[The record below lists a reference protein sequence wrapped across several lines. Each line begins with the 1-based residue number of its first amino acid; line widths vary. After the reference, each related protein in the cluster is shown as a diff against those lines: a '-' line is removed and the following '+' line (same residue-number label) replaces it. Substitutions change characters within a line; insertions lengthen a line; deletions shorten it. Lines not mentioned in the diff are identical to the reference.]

1 MSRVIIACRVVNN
14 SPSLSN
20 RIVGGGVVCSRFGP
34 FSLSLS
40 FLWSSLVFSR
50 FRSRFRG
57 WSRRRREE
65 RGRWRREREREIP
78 RRRRHSRCP
87 FGSFKRDLD
96 GTKIGDEKMSNTTTR
111 VLMNTGTNDFD
122 VRFLSPFTKFSLL
135 RIIEANGRERRKKAW
150 RSLVRSFG

>member
-20 RIVGGGVVCSRFGP
+20 RIGGGCCVFALWSFL
-34 FSLSLS
+34 SLSLFPLVVSRLFS
-40 FLWSSLVFSR
+40 FSIALSRLVAKKT
-50 FRSRFRG
+50 RG
-57 WSRRRREE
+57 TRPMAQ
-65 RGRWRREREREIP
+65 REREREIP

-111 VLMNTGTNDFD
+111 VLINTGTNDD

-135 RIIEANGRERRKKAW
+135 RIEANGRERRKKAW

>member
-1 MSRVIIACRVVNN
+1 MFALWSF
-14 SPSLSN
+14 L
-20 RIVGGGVVCSRFGP
+20 
-34 FSLSLS
+34 SLSLFPLVVSRLFS
-40 FLWSSLVFSR
+40 FSIALSRLVAKKT
-50 FRSRFRG
+50 RG
-57 WSRRRREE
+57 TRPMAQRE
-65 RGRWRREREREIP
+65 REREREIP

-87 FGSFKRDLD
+87 FGSFKRNLD

>member
-1 MSRVIIACRVVNN
+1 MLCVRALVL
-14 SPSLSN
+14 SL
-20 RIVGGGVVCSRFGP
+20 
-34 FSLSLS
+34 SLSLS
-40 FLWSSLVFSR
+40 FGRLSSFLVFDR
-50 FRSRFRG
+50 AFAVG
-57 WSRRRREE
+57 REE
-65 RGRWRREREREIP
+65 DERNAADGAEREREIP

-96 GTKIGDEKMSNTTTR
+96 GTKIGDEKMANTTTR

-135 RIIEANGRERRKKAW
+135 RIEANGRERRKKAW

>member
-1 MSRVIIACRVVNN
+1 M
-14 SPSLSN
+14 
-20 RIVGGGVVCSRFGP
+20 CSRFGP

-40 FLWSSLVFSR
+40 LSFGRLSSFLVFDR
-50 FRSRFRG
+50 AFAVG
-57 WSRRRREE
+57 REE
-65 RGRWRREREREIP
+65 DERNAADGAEREREREIP

>member
-1 MSRVIIACRVVNN
+1 MFALWSF
-14 SPSLSN
+14 L
-20 RIVGGGVVCSRFGP
+20 
-34 FSLSLS
+34 SLSLFPLVVSRLFS
-40 FLWSSLVFSR
+40 FSIALSRLVAKKT
-50 FRSRFRG
+50 RG
-57 WSRRRREE
+57 TRPMAQ
-65 RGRWRREREREIP
+65 REREREIP

>member
-1 MSRVIIACRVVNN
+1 MRVIIACRVVNN

-20 RIVGGGVVCSRFGP
+20 RIGGGVVCSRFGP

-57 WSRRRREE
+57 SRRRREE

-111 VLMNTGTNDFD
+111 VLINTGTNDD

-135 RIIEANGRERRKKAW
+135 RIEANGRERRKKAW

>member
-1 MSRVIIACRVVNN
+1 MFALWSF
-14 SPSLSN
+14 L
-20 RIVGGGVVCSRFGP
+20 
-34 FSLSLS
+34 SLSLS
-40 FLWSSLVFSR
+40 FGRLSSFLVFDR
-50 FRSRFRG
+50 AFAG
-57 WSRRRREE
+57 REE
-65 RGRWRREREREIP
+65 DERNAADGAEREREREIP

-135 RIIEANGRERRKKAW
+135 RIEANGRERRKKAW

>member
-1 MSRVIIACRVVNN
+1 VVL
-14 SPSLSN
+14 SL
-20 RIVGGGVVCSRFGP
+20 
-34 FSLSLS
+34 SLSLS
-40 FLWSSLVFSR
+40 FGRLSSFLVFDR
-50 FRSRFRG
+50 AFAG
-57 WSRRRREE
+57 REE
-65 RGRWRREREREIP
+65 DERNAADGAEREREREIP

-87 FGSFKRDLD
+87 FGSFKRNLD

-135 RIIEANGRERRKKAW
+135 RIEANGRERRKKAW

>member
-1 MSRVIIACRVVNN
+1 MLCVRALVL
-14 SPSLSN
+14 SL
-20 RIVGGGVVCSRFGP
+20 
-34 FSLSLS
+34 SLSLS
-40 FLWSSLVFSR
+40 FGRLSSFLVFDR
-50 FRSRFRG
+50 AFAG
-57 WSRRRREE
+57 REE
-65 RGRWRREREREIP
+65 DERNAADGAEREREREIP

-111 VLMNTGTNDFD
+111 VLINTGTNDD

-135 RIIEANGRERRKKAW
+135 RIEANGRERRKKAW

>member
-1 MSRVIIACRVVNN
+1 MLCVRALVL
-14 SPSLSN
+14 SL
-20 RIVGGGVVCSRFGP
+20 
-34 FSLSLS
+34 SLSLS
-40 FLWSSLVFSR
+40 FGRLSSFLVFDR
-50 FRSRFRG
+50 AFAG
-57 WSRRRREE
+57 REE
-65 RGRWRREREREIP
+65 DERNAADGAEREREREIP

-135 RIIEANGRERRKKAW
+135 RIEANGRERRKKAW

>member
-1 MSRVIIACRVVNN
+1 MLCVRALVL
-14 SPSLSN
+14 SL
-20 RIVGGGVVCSRFGP
+20 
-34 FSLSLS
+34 SLSLS
-40 FLWSSLVFSR
+40 FGRLSSFLVFDR
-50 FRSRFRG
+50 AFAVG
-57 WSRRRREE
+57 REE
-65 RGRWRREREREIP
+65 DERNAADGAEREREREIP

-135 RIIEANGRERRKKAW
+135 RIEANGRERRKKAW

>member
-1 MSRVIIACRVVNN
+1 MLCVRALVL
-14 SPSLSN
+14 SL
-20 RIVGGGVVCSRFGP
+20 
-34 FSLSLS
+34 SLSLS
-40 FLWSSLVFSR
+40 FGRLSSFLVFDR
-50 FRSRFRG
+50 AFAG
-57 WSRRRREE
+57 REE
-65 RGRWRREREREIP
+65 DERNAADGAEREREIP

-111 VLMNTGTNDFD
+111 VLINTGTNDD

-135 RIIEANGRERRKKAW
+135 RIEANGRERRKKAW

>member
-1 MSRVIIACRVVNN
+1 VFALWSF
-14 SPSLSN
+14 L
-20 RIVGGGVVCSRFGP
+20 
-34 FSLSLS
+34 SLSLFPLVVSRLFS
-40 FLWSSLVFSR
+40 FSIALSRLVAKKT
-50 FRSRFRG
+50 RG
-57 WSRRRREE
+57 TRPMAQ
-65 RGRWRREREREIP
+65 REREREIP

-135 RIIEANGRERRKKAW
+135 RIEANGRERRKKAW

>member
-1 MSRVIIACRVVNN
+1 MLCVRALVL
-14 SPSLSN
+14 SL
-20 RIVGGGVVCSRFGP
+20 
-34 FSLSLS
+34 SLSLS
-40 FLWSSLVFSR
+40 FGRLSSFLVFDR
-50 FRSRFRG
+50 AFAVG
-57 WSRRRREE
+57 REE
-65 RGRWRREREREIP
+65 DERNAADGAEREREIP

>member
-1 MSRVIIACRVVNN
+1 MFALWSF
-14 SPSLSN
+14 L
-20 RIVGGGVVCSRFGP
+20 
-34 FSLSLS
+34 SLSLFPLVVSRLFS
-40 FLWSSLVFSR
+40 FSIALSRLVAKKT
-50 FRSRFRG
+50 RG
-57 WSRRRREE
+57 TRPMAQ
-65 RGRWRREREREIP
+65 REREREIP

-87 FGSFKRDLD
+87 FGSFKRNLD

-135 RIIEANGRERRKKAW
+135 RIEANGRERRKKAW

>member
-1 MSRVIIACRVVNN
+1 LVL
-14 SPSLSN
+14 SL
-20 RIVGGGVVCSRFGP
+20 
-34 FSLSLS
+34 SLSLS
-40 FLWSSLVFSR
+40 FGRLSSFLVFDR
-50 FRSRFRG
+50 AFAG
-57 WSRRRREE
+57 REE
-65 RGRWRREREREIP
+65 DERNAADGAEREREREIP

-111 VLMNTGTNDFD
+111 VLINTGTNDD

-135 RIIEANGRERRKKAW
+135 RIEANGRERRKKAW